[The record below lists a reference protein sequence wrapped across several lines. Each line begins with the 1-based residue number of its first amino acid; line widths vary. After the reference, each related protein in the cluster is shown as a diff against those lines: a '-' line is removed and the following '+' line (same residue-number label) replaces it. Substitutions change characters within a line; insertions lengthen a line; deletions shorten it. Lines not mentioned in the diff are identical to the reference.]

1 MQSHLKGSA
10 WRMSPDAL
18 ISVASVEQQALE
30 EHLEALQHILL
41 ATGEGGGG
49 GRGGGGR
56 SLRGSTPPLVLLH
69 SRIRALL
76 SVLSRLGQALD
87 SPGGGTGE
95 GDGEERGSGV
105 HRMTGLAVTFKV
117 LTF

>member
-1 MQSHLKGSA
+1 
-10 WRMSPDAL
+10 MSPDAL

-30 EHLEALQHILL
+30 EHLEALNHILR

-49 GRGGGGR
+49 GGGGER

-87 SPGGGTGE
+87 SPGGGTGG
-95 GDGEERGSGV
+95 GDGEERGSSV
-105 HRMTGLAVTFKV
+105 HRSHRMTGLAVTFKV
-117 LTF
+117 